1 MENKNLSSPF
11 KEFKF
16 GLQKSYSFYY
26 EAQDC
31 NLEQIHESLQTII
44 KNTFNNE
51 DFSAI
56 GQYDGYLSFY
66 VRKTDTK
73 GAVFCLAVE
82 NSSKELTQVADSV
95 EGLYK
100 ICSDIKLFWEEHTG
114 KRFLPK
120 TPETVARMKQIM
132 GDFKEY
138 SPNAYAFFW
147 QDHAMG
153 ELLIGLEL

>member
-1 MENKNLSSPF
+1 M
-11 KEFKF
+11 
-16 GLQKSYSFYY
+16 
-26 EAQDC
+26 
-31 NLEQIHESLQTII
+31 EQIHESLQTII

-66 VRKTDTK
+66 VRKKDIK

-95 EGLYK
+95 EALYK
-100 ICSDIKLFWEEHTG
+100 ICSDIKLFWEEHPG

-138 SPNAYAFFW
+138 SPYAYAFFW

>member
-1 MENKNLSSPF
+1 MENINLSPPF

-16 GLQKSYSFYY
+16 GLQKSYSFYDDLKSAS
-26 EAQDC
+26 EH
-31 NLEQIHESLQTII
+31 QIHESMNNIVQA
-44 KNTFNNE
+44 TFGKTE
-51 DFSAI
+51 FLVV
-56 GQYDGYLSFY
+56 GYCDGYNEFFVNKSNPEA
-66 VRKTDTK
+66 
-73 GAVFCLAVE
+73 AVFCLFGQK
-82 NSSKELTQVADSV
+82 SKTELTYIADSL
-95 EGLYK
+95 EALYK
-100 ICSDIKLFWEEHTG
+100 ICSDIKLFWEEHPG